1 MRKIRAGIIGAGFV
15 GPHHVDAVRRLGYV
29 EVAAIAASTPESA
42 ERKAS
47 RLGIDRAYS
56 SYEEL
61 LADRTIEVVHVCTP
75 NHLHYAVVMAAIRS
89 NKHVICDKPLA
100 MTAVEALEMHD
111 YARAA
116 GVVNAVAFNYRFSP
130 MVEQARAMIA
140 DGEVGTVR
148 FVHGHYLQDWLLYET
163 DFSWRL
169 EADKAGASNS
179 VGDIGTHWCDT
190 AQFIVGHRIE
200 RVLASLNTMVQVRKK
215 PTGSTGPFTTDRF
228 EEQSEDYVIT
238 SDDLGSIMLEFEGG
252 ARGVFLVGQVCP
264 GHKNDLKIEINGSTA
279 SLSWKQERPDELWVG
294 RRDQPNRH
302 ITRDT
307 ALLTESARQLSS
319 LPAGHSEG
327 WADAFKNL
335 MQRVYWFIARGRHP
349 IADRDK
355 IDFPT
360 FEDGYLANCVVDAII
375 RSNIDRSRWTKVQY

>member
-15 GPHHVDAVRRLGYV
+15 GPHHLDAVRRLGYV
-29 EVAAIAASTPESA
+29 EVVAIAASSLESA
-42 ERKAS
+42 EKKAA
-47 RLGIDRAYS
+47 RLGIERAYS

-75 NHLHYAVVMAAIRS
+75 NYLHYAVVMAAIRS
-89 NKHVICDKPLA
+89 DKHVICDKPLA
-100 MTAVEALEMHD
+100 LTAVEAREMRD

-116 GVVNAVAFNYRFSP
+116 GIVNAVAFNYRFCP
-130 MVEQARAMIA
+130 MVEQARAMVAGGDI
-140 DGEVGTVR
+140 GNVR

-169 EADKAGASNS
+169 EADKGGASSS
-179 VGDIGTHWCDT
+179 VGDIGSHWCDT
-190 AQFIVGHRIE
+190 VQFIAGLRIE

-215 PTGSTGPFTTDRF
+215 PSGSREAFTADRF
-228 EEQSEDYVIT
+228 EEQAQNYVIT

-264 GHKNDLKIEINGSTA
+264 GHKNDLQIELNGSQA
-279 SLSWKQERPDELWVG
+279 SLRWKQEQPDELWVG
-294 RRDQPNRH
+294 RRDRPNMH
-302 ITRDT
+302 MACDP
-307 ALLTESARQLSS
+307 ALLTDSARQYAS
-319 LPAGHSEG
+319 LPGGHSEG

-335 MQRVYWFIARGRHP
+335 MSSIYSFIAEGRDP

-355 IDFPT
+355 IGFPT
-360 FEDGYLANCVVDAII
+360 FDDGYLANCVVDAII
-375 RSNIDRSRWTKVQY
+375 RSNVDRSRWTTVEY